1 MPCIVPRDVRRA
13 RWGASVALT
22 AMLALVAVPGS
33 AGSRS
38 PGADP
43 VIAQSQF
50 RAIVLPGSAATVAAT
65 LEDPTLRSA
74 SAMSEDMLLR
84 EPTVG
89 QSAVP
94 SRAQVA
100 QPASKPGAI
109 DLNPWRRDHNVSW
122 YGPGFYGNRTACGY
136 TLTRTLVG
144 VAHRTL
150 PCGTQVVFRNPA
162 NGRSVVATVVDR
174 GPFVSGR
181 EWDMT
186 GGLCT
191 ALGHCYTGTLDWKYA
206 Y

>member
-1 MPCIVPRDVRRA
+1 MPCIVRRDVRRA

-22 AMLALVAVPGS
+22 AVLALVAVPGS

-43 VIAQSQF
+43 AIAQSQF
-50 RAIVLPGSAATVAAT
+50 RAIVLAGSAATVAAT
-65 LEDPTLRSA
+65 SQDPALRSA
-74 SAMSEDMLLR
+74 SAMAEGTPLR
-84 EPTVG
+84 EPAVG

-94 SRAQVA
+94 SRAQVG
-100 QPASKPGAI
+100 QPAAKPGAI
-109 DLNPWRRDHNVSW
+109 DLNPWRHDRNVSW

-136 TLTRTLVG
+136 TMTRTLIG

-150 PCGTQVVFRNPA
+150 PCGARVVFRNPA

-174 GPFVSGR
+174 GPYVSGR

-191 ALGHCYTGTLDWKYA
+191 ALGHCYTGAIDWKYS